1 MEHAKNPWVIIG
13 VLTVAVF
20 GGAIWYSSAAAER
33 NNEGVEVVDV
43 HVKGNP
49 DAEVVLVEYSDFQC
63 PACRAFQ
70 PVVDEALSQFGDSI
84 RFEYHHFPL
93 PIHPHAQAASVAA
106 EAAGQQDAF
115 FEYHD
120 LLYERQDQWSN
131 MASPDPVF
139 ISFAEELGLDV
150 AQFRRHMNSS
160 LLREAVRSDLAA
172 AQQLGLR
179 GTPSFILN
187 GEQMQF
193 ESYEGFIN
201 QLAEAVGATTTMEA
215 GTSGESHS
223 GSGMSDESA
232 EATPSVQ
239 FGI

>member
-1 MEHAKNPWVIIG
+1 MEHAKNPWFIIIT
-13 VLTVAVF
+13 LTVVVF

-70 PVVDEALSQFGDSI
+70 PVIDDALEQFGDDI

-93 PIHPHAQAASVAA
+93 PIHPHAQAAAVAA

-115 FEYHD
+115 FAYHD
-120 LLYERQDQWSN
+120 LLYGRQDQWSN
-131 MASPDPVF
+131 AATPDAVF
-139 ISFAEELGLDV
+139 LSFAEELDLDMDL
-150 AQFRRHMNSS
+150 FRRHMNSS

-179 GTPSFILN
+179 GTPSFLLN
-187 GEQMQF
+187 GELMQF
-193 ESYEGFIN
+193 QSYEGFIS
-201 QLAEAVGATTTMEA
+201 QLARAVGATSTMEA
-215 GTSGESHS
+215 GTSSEAT
-223 GSGMSDESA
+223 EV

>member
-1 MEHAKNPWVIIG
+1 MEYVKNPWVIIITM
-13 VLTVAVF
+13 TVVVF

-49 DAEVVLVEYSDFQC
+49 DADVVLVEYSDFQC

-70 PVVDEALSQFGDSI
+70 PVIDDALERFGEDI
-84 RFEYHHFPL
+84 RFEYNHFPL
-93 PIHPHAQAASVAA
+93 PIHPHAQAAAVAA

-115 FEYHD
+115 FAYHD

-139 ISFAEELGLDV
+139 ISFAEELGLDT
-150 AQFRRHMNSS
+150 AQFRRQMNSS
-160 LLREAVRSDLAA
+160 LLQDKVRADFAEAQR
-172 AQQLGLR
+172 LGLR

-193 ESYEGFIN
+193 ESYEGFIT
-201 QLAEAVGATTTMEA
+201 QLAAAVGATTTLADPEA
-215 GTSGESHS
+215 DGEAA
-223 GSGMSDESA
+223 A
-232 EATPSVQ
+232 EEAAPSVQ